1 MWCCCASETEE
12 KQFDVSGHR
21 PPIVEVQKTFADEDE
36 ESPVFS
42 ASLSRSHG
50 LLGISVDRSDT
61 NCVVIRDVTG
71 GAAGAWNQLMP
82 HKEIQTFAASLWS
95 SVVVHLKGFGPISS
109 PRCIPK

>member
-21 PPIVEVQKTFADEDE
+21 PPIVEVQKTFADEDDE
-36 ESPVFS
+36 APIFT

-82 HKEIQTFAASLWS
+82 HKEIQTFAARRQGCRRSEVRTASRSMLS
-95 SVVVHLKGFGPISS
+95 
-109 PRCIPK
+109 